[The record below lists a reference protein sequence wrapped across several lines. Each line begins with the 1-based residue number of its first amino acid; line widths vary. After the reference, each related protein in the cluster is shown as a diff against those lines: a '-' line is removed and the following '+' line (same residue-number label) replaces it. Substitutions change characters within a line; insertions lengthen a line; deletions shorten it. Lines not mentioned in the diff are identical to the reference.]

1 MFVEERIK
9 ALKHKILVLGLS
21 KEETVFIE
29 NHIIS
34 KSLPLLKQYQPSPPH
49 GISPLRMFSLL
60 IIANSLMEFDLE
72 NIVNN
77 FFGGNNQLV
86 SIFLDAHS
94 FTKFWT

>member
-9 ALKHKILVLGLS
+9 ALKHKILMLGLS
-21 KEETVFIE
+21 KEEIMFLE
-29 NHIIS
+29 NYVIS

-49 GISPLRMFSLL
+49 GTSPLRMFSLL

-72 NIVNN
+72 SIVKN

-94 FTKFWT
+94 FAKI